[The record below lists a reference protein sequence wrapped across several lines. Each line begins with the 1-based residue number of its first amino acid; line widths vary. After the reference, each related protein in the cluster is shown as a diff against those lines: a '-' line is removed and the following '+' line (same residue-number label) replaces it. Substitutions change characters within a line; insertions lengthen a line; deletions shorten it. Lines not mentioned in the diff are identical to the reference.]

1 MQFKQVLVKQLKLD
15 WIRASYHGFD
25 DVGFKQLIYALD
37 RAPHE
42 SLFSTALIKTLTEH
56 FREYY
61 YKRIL
66 LLGFLPF
73 CIYFSCNLWWVS
85 YYAVEGI
92 TEEESKKFTI
102 ELFLRII
109 IIISVIYFSF
119 FEFMSMV
126 RDGWDYILDIFNWFD
141 WIAFFF
147 NIYIIA
153 YIVNDSKPDAD
164 AEGADSDPDGAA
176 AVDTGDEE
184 AEGPKDN
191 LQEDRHQVRTMA
203 AISILFMWFKVFYW
217 MRLFSKTSFYIRL
230 ILETLNDVKY
240 FLILFMTMLMLFG
253 NATYIM
259 NQGRTADGQI
269 YKNMFNFAPIDVVLD
284 QFRIANG
291 DHDVITEGMQVES
304 KDMVMWVFFVMSVLL
319 TQITF
324 LNMLIGIMGETFGR
338 VSENREQ
345 MALKE
350 KIKILADY
358 AVMVRRSPKDKDK
371 FLYQVTSTEMNNN
384 DGDNQE
390 GSLTVL
396 KRAIERS
403 AHENQAFVNKRLL
416 GITEGMEMMDIKMA
430 SLE

>member
-1 MQFKQVLVKQLKLD
+1 M
-15 WIRASYHGFD
+15 
-25 DVGFKQLIYALD
+25 
-37 RAPHE
+37 
-42 SLFSTALIKTLTEH
+42 
-56 FREYY
+56 
-61 YKRIL
+61 

-73 CIYFSCNLWWVS
+73 CIYFGCNLWYVS
-85 YYAVEGI
+85 HYAVEGI
-92 TEEESKKFTI
+92 TVEESKKFTI

-153 YIVNDSKPDAD
+153 YIVNDSKLDAD
-164 AEGADSDPDGAA
+164 AESAESDPAGAS
-176 AVDTGDEE
+176 AVDTGDDE

-304 KDMVMWVFFVMSVLL
+304 RDMVMWVFFVMSVLL

-358 AVMVRRSPKDKDK
+358 AIMVRRSPKDQDK
-371 FLYQVTSTEMNNN
+371 FLYQVTSIEMNNN

-403 AHENQAFVNKRLL
+403 AHENQAFVNKRLV